1 MGEMRIKIEDDA
13 LLVRLA
19 DLARS
24 NNRSVDEEVV
34 ELLRE
39 ALENVGRYETSYEA
53 AVRIAAMTPKGVKQ
67 MDSVDMLRE
76 DRNRWTSSSTL
87 RWP

>member
-19 DLARS
+19 DLARAH
-24 NNRSVDEEVV
+24 NRSIDEEVV
-34 ELLRE
+34 ELLHK
-39 ALENVGRYETSYEA
+39 ALDTGGGFETSYEA

-67 MDSVDMLRE
+67 TDSVEMLHE
-76 DRNRWTSSSTL
+76 DRNR
-87 RWP
+87 

>member
-1 MGEMRIKIEDDA
+1 MGEMRIRIEDDA

-24 NNRSVDEEVV
+24 NNRSVDEQII

-39 ALENVGRYETSYEA
+39 GVDNGGRFETSYEA
-53 AVRIAAMTPKGVKQ
+53 AVRIAAMTPKGVRQ

-76 DRNRWTSSSTL
+76 DRNR
-87 RWP
+87 

>member
-1 MGEMRIKIEDDA
+1 MGEMRIKIEDEV

-19 DLARS
+19 DLARAH
-24 NNRSVDEEVV
+24 NRSIDEEVV
-34 ELLRE
+34 ELLQK
-39 ALENVGRYETSYEA
+39 ALDNRGDFETSYEA

-76 DRNRWTSSSTL
+76 DRDR
-87 RWP
+87 